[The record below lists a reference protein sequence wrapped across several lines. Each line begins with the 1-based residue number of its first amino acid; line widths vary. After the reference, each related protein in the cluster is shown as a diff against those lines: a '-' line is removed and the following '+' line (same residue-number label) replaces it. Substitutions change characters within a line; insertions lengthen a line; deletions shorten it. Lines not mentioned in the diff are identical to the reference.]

1 MTRTAATPAI
11 TPKVRCAIYTRKST
25 EEGLEMEFNSLDAQR
40 EAGENYIASQRAE
53 GWVALPV
60 RYDDGGY
67 SGGTLERPAL
77 QQLLRDIEAGQVDCI
92 VCYKIDRLSRSLLD
106 FAQLVEQFD
115 RHGVTFMAVTQ
126 SFNTT
131 TSMGR
136 LTLNI
141 LLSFAQF
148 EREVIGERIRD
159 KFAASKRKGMFMGG
173 PLMLGYDVKNRK
185 LVINQREAALV
196 RDIFTRFIRDRSTT
210 KLSQELNAEGHTTKS
225 WTTTKGKRRPGQPI
239 SKMYLYRILTN
250 RIYLGE
256 ITHKGA
262 VYPGEHDAIIP
273 REQWDQVQAILA
285 QDQHSRAGRTRLQV
299 PSLLK
304 GIIRCGHCD
313 TSMGMTY
320 TQKAGKQY
328 RYYLCNH
335 ASKFGYATCPV
346 KSVPA
351 GEIEQAVVA
360 QLRRFFTTPEMIAVT
375 ARKTQAMGDRPL
387 PEQEVAIQLGQL
399 DGVWDELFP
408 AEQARLLQLMVKQV
422 TVSEHGLDVQMHADG
437 LYSLMDELRGDETA

>member
-1 MTRTAATPAI
+1 MNQTKATANT

-40 EAGENYIASQRAE
+40 EAGESYILSQRSE
-53 GWVALPV
+53 GWVGLPA

-77 QQLLRDIEAGQVDCI
+77 KRLLNDIEAGEVDCI
-92 VCYKIDRLSRSLLD
+92 VCYKIDRLSRSLMD
-106 FAQLVEQFD
+106 FSRLVETFD
-115 RHGVTFMAVTQ
+115 QHQVTFISVTQ

-173 PLMLGYDVKNRK
+173 NLMMGYDVKNRK

-196 RDIFTRFIRDRSTT
+196 DDIYNRFIRDRSTT
-210 KLSQELNAEGHTTKS
+210 KLSQELNEEGHTTKS
-225 WTTTKGKRRPGQPI
+225 WITTKGKRRPSIPI
-239 SKMYLYRILTN
+239 SKMYLYRLLTN

-256 ITHKGA
+256 ITHKGTI
-262 VYPGEHDAIIP
+262 YPGEHKAIIT
-273 REQWDQVQAILA
+273 REQWDKVQAILA
-285 QDQHSRAGRTRLQV
+285 KDGRSRAADMKQKT

-304 GIIRCGHCD
+304 GIIRCGNCG

-320 TQKAGKQY
+320 SKKNGKQY
-328 RYYLCNH
+328 RYYLCHH
-335 ASKFGYATCPV
+335 ASKFGYSTCTV
-346 KSVPA
+346 KCISA
-351 GEIEQAVVA
+351 GKIEDAVIS
-360 QLRRFFTTPEMIAVT
+360 QLRRFFTTPEMIALT
-375 ARKTQAMGDRPL
+375 TRKTQLLADDKSL
-387 PEQEVAIQLGQL
+387 SEQDISKKLSQL
-399 DGVWDELFP
+399 DSVWDELFP
-408 AEQARLLQLMVKQV
+408 IEQARLLQLMVKQV
-422 TVSEHGLDVQMHADG
+422 IVSENGIDVQMHADG
-437 LYSLMDELRGDETA
+437 MYSLMAELQGEA